1 MANFAYRG
9 RNGAGEIVQGIQ
21 EGETAGAVADLLF
34 GRGVAPIEIK
44 PTTAAA
50 TRDAGGS
57 GAAMRFFRQKVEHID
72 VLLFS
77 RQIHTLLRAG
87 VPIMR
92 ALAGLQESST
102 NEAMKDVLQD
112 VRESLD
118 SGRELSLSLARHPR
132 IFSPFYL
139 SMVRVGEMTGRLEEV
154 FIRLFDHLAF
164 ERFMKEQVKSA
175 LRYPSFVVAAMAI
188 AIVVVN
194 IFVIPAFAKVFK
206 GFGAELPFM
215 TRLLIG
221 FSNFMLNWW
230 PALLLGI
237 VAAVFG
243 FRAWLKTSKGRYT
256 WDRYKLSIPIA
267 GKIVRKATL
276 ARFAASFALASRS
289 GVPIIQA
296 LTNVAATVDNAYIS
310 DKVEKMRDGVE
321 RGESILR
328 TSIAAGVFTPVVLQ
342 MIAVGEESGALDDMM
357 KEIADMYQSEVEY
370 ELKTLAQQI
379 EPILIVALGIMVL
392 ILALGIFLPLWDLGG
407 VKTWSLP
414 PQHRAPTP
422 IPKAGPSRLECVPS
436 W

>member
-1 MANFAYRG
+1 MASFAYRG
-9 RNGAGEIVQGIQ
+9 RNGDGDIVQGVM
-21 EGETAGAVADLLF
+21 EGATAGAVADLIV
-34 GRGVAPIEIK
+34 GSGVTPIEIK
-44 PTTAAA
+44 PAATAARA
-50 TRDAGGS
+50 EA
-57 GAAMRFFRQKVEHID
+57 GAATGFQLLRQKVEHID

-92 ALAGLQESST
+92 ALAGLQESSA
-102 NEAMKDVLQD
+102 NPAMKDVLQD

-118 SGRELSLSLARHPR
+118 SGRELSLSLARHPKV
-132 IFSPFYL
+132 FSPFYL

-164 ERFMKEQVKSA
+164 ERFMKDQVKSA

-188 AIVVVN
+188 AIVIVN

-206 GFGAELPFM
+206 GFGAELPLM
-215 TRLLIG
+215 TRILIG
-221 FSNFMLNWW
+221 FSDFMLNWW
-230 PALLLGI
+230 HVLLLGAI
-237 VAAVFG
+237 VGIFG
-243 FRAWLKTSKGRYT
+243 FKAWLKTTNGRYT
-256 WDRYKLSIPIA
+256 WDRLKLRIPIA
-267 GKIVRKATL
+267 GKIIRKATL

-296 LTNVAATVDNAYIS
+296 LTNVAETVDNAYIA

-328 TSIAAGVFTPVVLQ
+328 TSITAGVFTPVVLQ

-357 KEIADMYQSEVEY
+357 KEVADMYQSEVEY

-392 ILALGIFLPLWDLGG
+392 ILALGIFLPLWDLGK
-407 VKTWSLP
+407 VTMK
-414 PQHRAPTP
+414 
-422 IPKAGPSRLECVPS
+422 K
-436 W
+436 

>member
-1 MANFAYRG
+1 MPNFAYRG
-9 RNGAGEIVQGIQ
+9 RNAAGEIVQGIM
-21 EGETAGAVADLLF
+21 EGATAGAVADLLV
-34 GRGVAPIEIK
+34 GKGTTPMEIK
-44 PTTAAA
+44 PTTAAPDRA
-50 TRDAGGS
+50 DNDLGMNRS
-57 GAAMRFFRQKVEHID
+57 VFRQKVEHMD

-102 NEAMKDVLQD
+102 NSAMRDVLQD

-118 SGRELSLSLARHPR
+118 SGRELSLSLARHPKV
-132 IFSPFYL
+132 FSPFYL

-164 ERFMKEQVKSA
+164 ERFMQDQVKSA
-175 LRYPSFVVAAMAI
+175 LRYPSFVVAAMALALI
-188 AIVVVN
+188 VVN

-221 FSNFMLNWW
+221 FSDFMLNWW

-237 VAAVFG
+237 IAAVLTFN
-243 FRAWLKTSKGRYT
+243 AWRKTRKGRYD
-256 WDRYKLSIPIA
+256 WDRFKLKIPIA

-296 LTNVAATVDNAYIS
+296 LTNVAETVDNAYIA

-357 KEIADMYQSEVEY
+357 KEVADMYQGEVEY

-379 EPILIVALGIMVL
+379 EPILIISLGIMVL
-392 ILALGIFLPLWDLGG
+392 ILALGIFLPLWDLGK
-407 VKTWSLP
+407 VTMK
-414 PQHRAPTP
+414 
-422 IPKAGPSRLECVPS
+422 K
-436 W
+436 